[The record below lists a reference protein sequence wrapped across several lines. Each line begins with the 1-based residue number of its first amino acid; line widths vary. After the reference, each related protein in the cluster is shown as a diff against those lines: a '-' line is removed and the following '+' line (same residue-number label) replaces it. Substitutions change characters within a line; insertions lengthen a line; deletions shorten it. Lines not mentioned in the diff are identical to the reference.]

1 MYFAYNHVISVILEQ
16 IMRLSINKNAI
27 VFSISKE
34 HIHYRTLEH
43 FIRRNFAKVL
53 RYEGSMTVLHS
64 NKEQT
69 KRDYMLKWIKNIVK
83 NNAIISKLE
92 MYDSFPIKIEHKT
105 NYVPVHYL
113 NISIRLLQNR
123 RLLFIF
129 EDENKKVIKKFLD
142 FFSEANAKVIYQ
154 GKAVLIEITTQT
166 SLHKLKQMLSVR
178 TIQNSAVQFVYTK
191 SQMHLFLQSL
201 KEKNDTQKVLMES
214 YNLLGITKNS
224 DMAQIKQ
231 NYKQLLKKYHPDRV
245 FAKNQSSVN
254 LYTQKFQQ
262 VQSAYDTIQKYRA
275 S

>member
-1 MYFAYNHVISVILEQ
+1 
-16 IMRLSINKNAI
+16 MRLSINKDAI

-34 HIHYRTLEH
+34 HIHYKTLEH
-43 FIRRNFAKVL
+43 FIHRNFAKVL
-53 RYEGSMTVLHS
+53 KYEDSMTVLHS
-64 NKEQT
+64 SKEQT

-83 NNAIISKLE
+83 NNATISKLE
-92 MYDSFPIKIEHKT
+92 MYNNFPIKIEHKT
-105 NYVPVHYL
+105 SYIPVHHL

-129 EDENKKVIKKFLD
+129 EDENKKIIKKFLN
-142 FFSEANAKVIYQ
+142 FFKEANAKMIYQ
-154 GKAVLIEITTQT
+154 GKAVLIEITTQA

-191 SQMHLFLQSL
+191 SQMNLFLQSL
-201 KEKNDTQKVLMES
+201 KEKNDAQKILMES
-214 YNLLGITKNS
+214 YNLLGINKNS

-245 FAKNQSSVN
+245 FAKNQNSVN

-262 VQSAYDTIQKYRA
+262 VQNAYETIQRYRA